1 MVKSFDS
8 EKSYIYE
15 GGRVFTT
22 ATLKTNYVNANNNF
36 VSSSTDFNK
45 LRTYNT
51 SIGFDTFDRSWEPAV
66 TISEDGVNIRGTIDC
81 ADIRGTIDWNHIP
94 RIHYTQEKGIV
105 SEKGDVILTKEEIN
119 KMFAEHLKPLV
130 GGMVTYDKR

>member
-22 ATLKTNYVNANNNF
+22 ATLKTNYVNVNNRI
-36 VSSSTDFNK
+36 VSSSADFNK

-66 TISEDGVNIRGTIDC
+66 TISEDGIN
-81 ADIRGTIDWNHIP
+81 IRGTIDWNYIP

-119 KMFAEHLKPLV
+119 KMFAEHLKPLI

>member
-8 EKSYIYE
+8 EKSYIDE
-15 GGRVFTT
+15 GGKVFTT
-22 ATLKTNYVNANNNF
+22 VTLETNYVNANNKI
-36 VSSSTDFNK
+36 VSSSADFNK

-51 SIGFDTFDRSWEPAV
+51 SIGFDTFDRSSV
-66 TISEDGVNIRGTIDC
+66 TISQEGISITKPINDIFVNTCVRSQVPC
-81 ADIRGTIDWNHIP
+81 F
-94 RIHYTQEKGIV
+94 HYEQEKGIV
-105 SEKGDVILTKEEIN
+105 SEEGDIIITKGEIN